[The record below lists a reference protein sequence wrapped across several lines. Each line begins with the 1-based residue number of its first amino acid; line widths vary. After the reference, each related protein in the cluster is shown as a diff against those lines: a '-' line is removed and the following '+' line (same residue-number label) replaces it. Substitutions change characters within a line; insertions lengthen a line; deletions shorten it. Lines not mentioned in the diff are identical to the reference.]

1 MGVTTAAQF
10 ARQLRRLGAATTVRE
25 GTMVTATYRG
35 IEVTSHFRA
44 DTGAFRDAY
53 RSDGAGEDAEPIR
66 SMAAVRRV
74 LRLPKQPILTLG
86 TTGRRNSRTTS
97 CAGAGKPSPNAA
109 SASACHTP
117 KVGCARSPAAGA
129 APSGGNAEHPG
140 ASPVAHTHGIPATP
154 ARGGVP
160 PRRPAKEEHV
170 VTNDPGTTDPPATLT
185 I

>member
-10 ARQLRRLGAATTVRE
+10 ARQLRRLGAAATVRE

-53 RSDGAGEDAEPIR
+53 RSDGAGEDAEPIG

-86 TTGRRNSRTTS
+86 TTGRRNSRTHILCRDWKTIAECGVS
-97 CAGAGKPSPNAA
+97 LSMP
-109 SASACHTP
+109 HTEGWLRE
-117 KVGCARSPAAGA
+117 VTCGRCRS
-129 APSGGNAEHPG
+129 
-140 ASPVAHTHGIPATP
+140 IW
-154 ARGGVP
+154 RQ
-160 PRRPAKEEHV
+160 R
-170 VTNDPGTTDPPATLT
+170 
-185 I
+185 